1 MTVLIFI
8 LVRLLPGDVVQ
19 VMSAGDVAASDASR
33 ERVRQALGLSDPLP
47 VQYFRYL
54 GGLVTGNAGTSFLSG
69 EQVGTILG
77 RAIPITVELA
87 LIAAAFA
94 ILVGMPLGVISA
106 VNHNSRL
113 DFAARIGGLIGLS
126 LPNFWIATLGL
137 LITSVAFHWIPAVTW
152 IPFFSDP
159 IGNLIQIALPAFA
172 LSLTTLAIVMRMTRA
187 SLLETLHEDF
197 VRTARAKGLAQRPVV
212 VGHALRNA
220 LIPVITVVG

>member
-1 MTVLIFI
+1 TRYAVQRLALVIPTLLGMTVLIFI

-54 GGLVTGNAGTSFLSG
+54 GGLVTGNAGRSFLSG
-69 EQVGTILG
+69 EQVSTILG
-77 RAIPITVELA
+77 RAIPITIELA

-113 DFAARIGGLIGLS
+113 DFAARIGGLIGVS
-126 LPNFWIATLGL
+126 LPNFW
-137 LITSVAFHWIPAVTW
+137 
-152 IPFFSDP
+152 
-159 IGNLIQIALPAFA
+159 
-172 LSLTTLAIVMRMTRA
+172 
-187 SLLETLHEDF
+187 
-197 VRTARAKGLAQRPVV
+197 
-212 VGHALRNA
+212 
-220 LIPVITVVG
+220 